1 MIKYINKLLTISII
15 IFSVFYNI
23 GAGIFLFFQK
33 SPYFINFTSKLLG
46 LFCSLVI
53 ILFLFNS
60 KKIKINKFSIPL
72 FLFLILYSIRLIFDV
87 FFLNLNSGYP
97 NLLIF
102 SYFFGGTISVC
113 FAILLS
119 NKYINIS
126 YVLKYYI
133 YFLCLSNVIIF
144 ILLIKLSQLNILTL
158 FSQRLSFGINEN
170 ETNDIINSITISVN
184 AALLLIY
191 FMFSSIFKFYLITID
206 KYIIRILIL
215 LCIINLIL
223 SGSRGP
229 MISMVFIF
237 ILMLVQARKLN
248 LFFFFRSTIFII
260 IFSFIFFEALNL
272 KLNDL
277 NYVQRIYSN
286 DEITIFKDDNRKE
299 LYISAYLQ
307 FTKNPIFGDKYFEEI
322 TKTYPHNIFLEVLM
336 STGLVGILFF
346 LLHIFNLVFLYFK
359 NYNIKNNS
367 TFLFYITFFYF
378 SCSLFSSSIWGN
390 LEFFIFSALLI
401 YTLDYINLENA

>member
-1 MIKYINKLLTISII
+1 
-15 IFSVFYNI
+15 
-23 GAGIFLFFQK
+23 
-33 SPYFINFTSKLLG
+33 
-46 LFCSLVI
+46 
-53 ILFLFNS
+53 
-60 KKIKINKFSIPL
+60 
-72 FLFLILYSIRLIFDV
+72 
-87 FFLNLNSGYP
+87 
-97 NLLIF
+97 
-102 SYFFGGTISVC
+102 
-113 FAILLS
+113 
-119 NKYINIS
+119 
-126 YVLKYYI
+126 
-133 YFLCLSNVIIF
+133 
-144 ILLIKLSQLNILTL
+144 
-158 FSQRLSFGINEN
+158 
-170 ETNDIINSITISVN
+170 
-184 AALLLIY
+184 
-191 FMFSSIFKFYLITID
+191 
-206 KYIIRILIL
+206 
-215 LCIINLIL
+215 
-223 SGSRGP
+223 
-229 MISMVFIF
+229 MVFIF